1 MADER
6 DGNADGPL
14 ARAVPR
20 LRIVFDDGIRLG
32 PGKIDL
38 VAAVARTGSIAAAGR
53 ELGMSY
59 RRAWLLID
67 EVNRLFRQP
76 VVQASAGGTRGGG
89 AQVTPFGLALV
100 DAYRRI
106 EGRLAQAV
114 REEFAPFATQIVPHP
129 GDPRSSR
136 GEDKAE

>member
-1 MADER
+1 MVDQR

-14 ARAVPR
+14 SRAVPR

-100 DAYRRI
+100 EAYRRI
-106 EGRLAQAV
+106 EDRLGQAV
-114 REEFAPFATQIVPHP
+114 REELGPFATDFVSHP
-129 GDPRSSR
+129 GGPRSAVR
-136 GEDKAE
+136 QTKAD